1 MSQAIQDLLVNTEK
15 IKEIANR
22 SFDIIDKDKSGQIDK
37 NEFTEVLT
45 SLAMDM
51 GAEPPTDDDVQ
62 ATIVKLDKDKNGQID
77 KEEFAELIKKVLKSL
92 IDNSKDDIY

>member
-1 MSQAIQDLLVNTEK
+1 
-15 IKEIANR
+15 
-22 SFDIIDKDKSGQIDK
+22 
-37 NEFTEVLT
+37 
-45 SLAMDM
+45 MDM